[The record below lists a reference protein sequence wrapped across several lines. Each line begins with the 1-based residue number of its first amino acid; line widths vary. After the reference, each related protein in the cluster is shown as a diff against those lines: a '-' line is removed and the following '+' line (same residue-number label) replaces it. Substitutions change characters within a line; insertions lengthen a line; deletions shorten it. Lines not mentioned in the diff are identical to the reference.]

1 VERYNMDFELTEEQ
15 QMIQEMAWDFAKT
28 MIAPKAAAMDE
39 AEELDLDILKE
50 AGKLGFMGV
59 TIPEEYSGTGLTD
72 MELVLILEQVN
83 RACAST
89 GVTLS
94 VHNSLFTSPVKRYG
108 TEEQKQRFLPRIASG
123 ERVGAYALTEANAG
137 SDAANQ
143 QTLAVREGD
152 EWVMNGT
159 KMFITNG
166 AFASDLI
173 VFARTSKEGKPHQGV
188 SAFIVPKEAPG
199 FSIGAIEHKLGIR
212 ASSTTEVV
220 LEDCRIPAE
229 NLLGQENKGFYIGMD
244 TLNNGR
250 IGIATQALGITRAAL
265 DAATEHAKQRIQF
278 GKPLMAQ
285 QAIQFKLARIAM
297 ELEAAR
303 LLVYKAAIKRSLDTL
318 KPEEGAMAKLFASQ
332 LSNRA
337 TFEAVQVLGGYGYSR
352 EYPVER
358 YYRDARITEIYEGTS
373 EIQHLVIAK
382 SLM

>member
-1 VERYNMDFELTEEQ
+1 MDFELTEEQ